1 MTKCGASCLEG
12 DTTSLMVLSLVVPEE
27 EDLAVDLVVVLVLV
41 VVLEEVMLVK
51 EVVVAGRTVFSRG
64 STLIE
69 LVGVA
74 VGEDFVNVFL
84 PPGATTSSFVF

>member
-27 EDLAVDLVVVLVLV
+27 DLVVDLVVVLEEVM
-41 VVLEEVMLVK
+41 LEEVMLVK

-64 STLIE
+64 SSSTLIE
-69 LVGVA
+69 FVGVA